1 VVNIEDFEEK
11 GEILGDGDNF
21 SFESF
26 SATVHVLKIHI
37 QKVYSVVHKITLS

>member
-1 VVNIEDFEEK
+1 MIVVSEFVGDKKCKDFEEE

-26 SATVHVLKIHI
+26 SEPIISDKDM
-37 QKVYSVVHKITLS
+37 S